1 MEEQVVT
8 SLDHSL
14 ILDYI
19 CDNKSTF
26 ACSYG
31 DKSLNLYS
39 SQEVSKLP
47 GLGYTDMQ
55 EFCMHTLTFLTIL
68 LPLLTTYHTCC
79 WSMFSPWSYSA
90 AESASYMLT
99 RDNHVVGV
107 MSRESNKSRCAS
119 QTAA

>member
-19 CDNKSTF
+19 CDDKSIF

-31 DKSLNLYS
+31 DKSSNLYS
-39 SQEVSKLP
+39 SQGVSKLP

-55 EFCMHTLTFLTIL
+55 ELCMQH
-68 LPLLTTYHTCC
+68 
-79 WSMFSPWSYSA
+79 
-90 AESASYMLT
+90 
-99 RDNHVVGV
+99 
-107 MSRESNKSRCAS
+107 
-119 QTAA
+119 

>member
-14 ILDYI
+14 ILAYI
-19 CDNKSTF
+19 CDDKSTF

-39 SQEVSKLP
+39 SQGVSTLP

-55 EFCMHTLTFLTIL
+55 ELRMHTLTFFLTIL
-68 LPLLTTYHTCC
+68 LPYNVSHLLLVDV
-79 WSMFSPWSYSA
+79 
-90 AESASYMLT
+90 LT
-99 RDNHVVGV
+99 VVV
-107 MSRESNKSRCAS
+107 QRS
-119 QTAA
+119 